1 MFDIGGGEI
10 FLIVIVVLL
19 LFGPKKIPEVA
30 RSISNG
36 MNKLKNAQQ
45 EFSKEITNIKDEMNE
60 SIKEAERN
68 AAIENFNKNKE
79 KKDNQ

>member
-30 RSISNG
+30 KTISNG

-45 EFSKEITNIKDEMNE
+45 EFSKEITNIKDEMND

-79 KKDNQ
+79 KKDDK

>member
-30 RSISNG
+30 KTISNG

-60 SIKEAERN
+60 SIREAERN